1 MRRFFRL
8 LLRFLPADFRGDFGP
23 EMQDVFGEELA
34 AAGSRRHEAR
44 VWRRTIGGMLRT
56 GVRLHVEQA
65 WQDVRYAAR
74 NLRRTPGVAAIA
86 VTALAFGIGGPVTT
100 FALADAF
107 LFKPLPFA
115 EPDRLCHIWAAEPAR
130 GHLRLRASRPEFE
143 SWAARS
149 DLFEDAAIFNYTTV
163 ELTSSVEPE
172 RVPSGHVGPNTFA
185 LLGASPLLGRPFRP
199 EDGIPGAA
207 RVAILS
213 ERFWRARLGGRDDV
227 LGTTIAIAGERYAIV
242 GVMPETFVFPLPVT
256 ELWTPRVFDPA
267 VHDAGYRNFQV
278 VARLQPGVT
287 REQAAAAL
295 EAAAPELARVH
306 PSLEGR
312 TVNIVP
318 LRSALNFADDIFS
331 VGAVVLGVANL
342 LVLLAACANVSSLM
356 LGRAVRR
363 GREVA
368 IRAAIGASRF
378 RLVRQFLAES
388 LVLALAGG
396 AAGTLLA
403 VWSLGLIGAVIPADL
418 YRVGAL
424 SVDWRV
430 LAMALLLACG
440 AAVTFGLTPALRFAR
455 VDLGSAMRQDGAG
468 GTTSRSSLR
477 LQSLMVQGQ
486 IGLSVV
492 LLVGVVL
499 VGRSYLALT
508 AVDPGFNPRGVL
520 SLTLVLPEERHAGR
534 DAVARFHAEVRA
546 RAAAVPGVSAAT
558 TVNHLPL
565 NHEYSTTAVRAAGV
579 AATEGPRPPEA
590 SALWVGPDYFAV
602 LQIPVRQGREFTT
615 SDVLGQPRVAIV
627 NASLAR
633 RYWPDGLALGATVRL
648 GSNDVP
654 FTVVGVVENSRQ
666 VDLSEADRDQVFLA
680 QAQQPQSYFRLVV
693 RTAGD
698 PRGILPAMATAV
710 HDVDPLLP
718 VAEARSLDE
727 VVDEA
732 LLPQRMLSLSLVSMG
747 VFSLALAL
755 LGIYGIVM
763 VYVADRTRE
772 VGIRLALG
780 AGGRRIGR
788 EILSRGLRLAVIGA
802 SGGLVLSVAAG
813 LALEGML
820 FGVGAGDPLTYALV
834 VALVVGVAALA
845 GVLPAR
851 RAVRIS
857 PLIAMRSE

>member
-1 MRRFFRL
+1 MRWFFRL

-115 EPDRLCHIWAAEPAR
+115 EPDRLFHIWAAEPAR

-149 DLFEDAAIFNYTTV
+149 DLFEDAAVFNYTTV
-163 ELTSSVEPE
+163 ELTSGVEPE
-172 RVPSGHVGPNTFA
+172 RISSGHVGPNIFA

-199 EDGIPGAA
+199 EDGVSGAA
-207 RVAILS
+207 PVAILS
-213 ERFWRARLGGRDDV
+213 ERFWRARLGARDNV
-227 LGTTIAIAGERYAIV
+227 LGTSIAIAGEPCTIV
-242 GVMPETFVFPLPVT
+242 GVMPEAFVFPLPVT
-256 ELWTPRVFDPA
+256 ELWTPRVLDPA
-267 VHDAGYRNFQV
+267 VHDASYRDFQV
-278 VARLQPGVT
+278 VARLRPGVT
-287 REQAAAAL
+287 PEQAAAAL
-295 EAAAPELARVH
+295 DAAAPELARVH

-396 AAGTLLA
+396 AAGMLLA

-430 LAMALLLACG
+430 LAVALLLACG
-440 AAVTFGLTPALRFAR
+440 AAITFGLTPALRFAR
-455 VDLGSAMRQDGAG
+455 VDLGSAMRQDGPG

-558 TVNHLPL
+558 TVNYLPL
-565 NHEYSTTAVRAAGV
+565 NHEYSTTAVRVAGV
-579 AATEGPRPPEA
+579 ASTEGPRPPEA

-602 LQIPVRQGREFTT
+602 MQIPVRQGREFTT
-615 SDVLGQPRVAIV
+615 SDVLGQPRVAIIS
-627 NASLAR
+627 ASLAR
-633 RYWPDGLALGATVRL
+633 RAWPDGSALGATVRL

-698 PRGILPAMATAV
+698 PRGILPAMTAAV

-772 VGIRLALG
+772 MGIRLALG

-788 EILSRGLRLAVIGA
+788 EILSRGLRLAAIGA

-813 LALEGML
+813 LALDGML